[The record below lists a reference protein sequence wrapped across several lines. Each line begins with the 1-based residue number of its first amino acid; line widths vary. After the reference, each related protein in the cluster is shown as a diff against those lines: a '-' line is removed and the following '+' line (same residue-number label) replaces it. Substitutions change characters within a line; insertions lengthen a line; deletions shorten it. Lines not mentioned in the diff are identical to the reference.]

1 MDSLSISRRS
11 LLQAGVLPLPA
22 LAQAQRPRLT
32 EFQIACM
39 TLPYAAFSFDR
50 ALKGLAG
57 AGYKYVAWGATHKE
71 ADGQVRQALPVEA
84 PASAAKELSAK
95 SRDLGLEPVMMFSLV
110 NVEAPD
116 SVKLHT
122 RRIQQ
127 AAAAG
132 VPFILTFGHTR
143 IASYEAWIQNL
154 KKLGPV
160 AREAGVTV
168 VIKQHGGN
176 SATGKQCAQILREVH
191 DEGIQMCYDAGNNM
205 GYVGD
210 DPIADIRHC
219 WQFVRAFAIK
229 DIRMK
234 PARSA
239 CGPGL
244 GEIDHYQ
251 LLLPVA
257 RTGLKIPL
265 SCETLWAPFM
275 PRPEQPEA
283 IDALARRA
291 REFLEIVTTGVQ
303 AYQG

>member
-1 MDSLSISRRS
+1 MRREILSRRS
-11 LLQAGVLPLPA
+11 LLKTSILAAAGA
-22 LAQAQRPRLT
+22 AAQAQGKAT

-39 TLPYAAFSFDR
+39 TLPYAAFPLER
-50 ALKGLAG
+50 ALKGIAG
-57 AGYKYVAWGATHKE
+57 AGYRYVAWGATHKE
-71 ADGQVRQALPVEA
+71 SDGQTKAALAVDDP
-84 PASAAKELSAK
+84 PSAAKALAAR

-116 SVKLHT
+116 SIPSHT
-122 RRIQQ
+122 RRIEQ

-132 VPFILTFGHTR
+132 VRFVLTFGHTR
-143 IASYEAWIQNL
+143 IASYETWIRNL
-154 KKLGPV
+154 KELGPI
-160 AREAGVTV
+160 ARNAGVTI

-176 SATGKQCAQILREVH
+176 SATGKLCAQILREVF

-219 WQFVRAFAIK
+219 WQYVRAFAIK
-229 DIRMK
+229 DIRMTPK
-234 PARSA
+234 RDA

-244 GEIDHYQ
+244 GEIDHYK

-265 SCETLWAPFM
+265 CCETLWAPLL
-275 PRPEQPEA
+275 PRPDQPEGV
-283 IDALARRA
+283 DALARRA
-291 REFLEIVTTGVQ
+291 REFLEIVTSGVT
-303 AYQG
+303 A